1 MNPEPWV
8 LLQLSTAAGAE
19 VMHGAA
25 RLLHP
30 ATLLLSGH
38 GRHKGKDVCSNLS
51 QKGARGHGSSPG
63 CKQLRLCRH
72 SPSCSSAGRAAKE
85 QGRS

>member
-51 QKGARGHGSSPG
+51 QKRGTWAWFISWLQTAQAVQALTIVQLNRKGSKGAG
-63 CKQLRLCRH
+63 
-72 SPSCSSAGRAAKE
+72 
-85 QGRS
+85 